1 MAGPL
6 YQRLLS
12 TRQRHRAL
20 KVMDSTSSG
29 LCPQGFEFPRTRS
42 LGLKLDERSTLADV
56 RVRMTGVEP
65 GSQAWEA
72 CMIPLHYMRCAM
84 GASACYL
91 CVERL
96 NFGFAS
102 CREAK
107 TISVNSSYE
116 AARMRPVAASSGENF
131 ASRHLSDE
139 AFREIYCGAG
149 TCNASQ
155 CCASGCLV

>member
-1 MAGPL
+1 MFPVAGATQMAGPL

-56 RVRMTGVEP
+56 RVRMPGVEP

-72 CMIPLHYMRCAM
+72 CMIPLHYMRCCIYVDA
-84 GASACYL
+84 GLSGRLLFCDGQDCAKDKVILPPCVIALPSAFRTTL
-91 CVERL
+91 WQPTVR
-96 NFGFAS
+96 
-102 CREAK
+102 
-107 TISVNSSYE
+107 
-116 AARMRPVAASSGENF
+116 ARSRAWTVAATT
-131 ASRHLSDE
+131 
-139 AFREIYCGAG
+139 G
-149 TCNASQ
+149 TS
-155 CCASGCLV
+155 